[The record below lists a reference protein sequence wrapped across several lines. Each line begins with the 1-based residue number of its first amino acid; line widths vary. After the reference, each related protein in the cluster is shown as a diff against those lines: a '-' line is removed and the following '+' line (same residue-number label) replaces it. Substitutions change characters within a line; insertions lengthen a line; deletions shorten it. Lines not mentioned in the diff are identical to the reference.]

1 MILML
6 RQSLAAASY
15 DQHEDFPG
23 GLTLS
28 LSKGEER
35 RAERESKSGGLA
47 KATNAESLG
56 ERLDE
61 AAP

>member
-28 LSKGEER
+28 LSKGE
-35 RAERESKSGGLA
+35 
-47 KATNAESLG
+47 
-56 ERLDE
+56 